1 MDKNPIK
8 NISAQLKDIAKDLS
22 FLSRPVYEKSKL
34 INLFPQH
41 LDFIQELQ
49 DSEHPLIIQS
59 EDKINQIHQVRNEI
73 SQSNLDLGLKGIFE
87 KRLEDY
93 ESMIMMMIHY
103 QRPEFYNQCLRLYGS
118 SHEFIKDQ
126 NFLNFLNDID
136 SLCKNE
142 NKNINII
149 GKDSVNY
156 LQQKINED
164 FPNAQIEVRPSHSL
178 LSDSSAGR
186 KVLKINIHK
195 NYTQD
200 QLNIFLAHEGWA
212 HLGTSLNGAFQEM
225 HPWLGTWAPST
236 TRLQEGLAIIT
247 ELVSGYMTKE
257 RWQKIQLR
265 HLATA
270 MAEKGSSITEI
281 YEFICD
287 HQIAP
292 LDAFKLSLRIFRGV
306 PIQGGMAFTKELLYL
321 HGLIDLLKTIS
332 IHELTLKS
340 FWVGKMS
347 FNEHLYLSKNCELNK
362 DILLTYFPAQLET
375 QEASERLGHLVQI
388 AKRNFKFDD

>member
-1 MDKNPIK
+1 MDKNHIK
-8 NISAQLKDIAKDLS
+8 NISTQLKDIAKDLS
-22 FLSRPVYEKSKL
+22 FLSRPIYEKSKL
-34 INLFPQH
+34 ITLFPQH
-41 LDFIQELQ
+41 LEFIQELQ
-49 DSEHPLIIQS
+49 DSDNPLVINS
-59 EDKINQIHQVRNEI
+59 EDKINKIDQVRRLI
-73 SQSNLDLGLKGIFE
+73 IKCDLDQSLKGIFE

-93 ESMIMMMIHY
+93 ESMIVMMNNY
-103 QRPEFYNQCLRLYGS
+103 QGHEFYNQCLKLYGS
-118 SHEFIKDQ
+118 SHEFIKDK
-126 NFLNFLNDID
+126 NFLNFINEID
-136 SLCKNE
+136 SLCKYE
-142 NKNINII
+142 NKDIQII
-149 GKDSVNY
+149 GKDCVDY
-156 LQQKINED
+156 LQKKINTD
-164 FPNAQIEVRPSHSL
+164 FPDAQIEVRPSHSL

-195 NYTQD
+195 NYTED

-247 ELVSGYMTKE
+247 EIISGFMTKE

-265 HLATA
+265 H
-270 MAEKGSSITEI
+270 
-281 YEFICD
+281 

-347 FNEHLYLSKNCELNK
+347 FSEHLYLSKNCELNK

-375 QEASERLGHLVQI
+375 QEASLRLGHLIQI
-388 AKRNFKFDD
+388 AKKNFNFGD